1 MIILPFK
8 QFNLTHS
15 HGPLCGRVLDVL
27 CSGHGPQL
35 SLQDNV
41 FRSYSNR
48 SDESKI
54 QYKPIC
60 SFLFFLMVQMDL
72 VEIANFSK
80 VVYLVHTSNAKN
92 PFLLY
97 FSRSFHK
104 MVFVYVPGE
113 RFALLPGHS
122 FFFHEHVCSVAM
134 ETGPCQF
141 N

>member
-1 MIILPFK
+1 MFCVLAMVLNSHYKIMFSEAIPIDLLSPKFSINPFVIS
-8 QFNLTHS
+8 L
-15 HGPLCGRVLDVL
+15 
-27 CSGHGPQL
+27 L
-35 SLQDNV
+35 S
-41 FRSYSNR
+41 
-48 SDESKI
+48 
-54 QYKPIC
+54 
-60 SFLFFLMVQMDL
+60 FFLMVQMDL
-72 VEIANFSK
+72 VEIANLSK

-97 FSRSFHK
+97 FPRSFHK